1 MRKRTVK
8 RILVMGIIIVLSN
21 YLKGKLPF
29 SLYGTILYW
38 DFPIEETAYPEKEN
52 CLPGRNTCQ
61 AKS

>member
-1 MRKRTVK
+1 
-8 RILVMGIIIVLSN
+8 MGIIIVLSN